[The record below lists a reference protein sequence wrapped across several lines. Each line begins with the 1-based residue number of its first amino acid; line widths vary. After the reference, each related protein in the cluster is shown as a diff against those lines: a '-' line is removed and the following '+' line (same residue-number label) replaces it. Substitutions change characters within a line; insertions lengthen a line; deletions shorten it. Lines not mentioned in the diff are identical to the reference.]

1 MERPQLLDGR
11 LKIRHLVLVDAIASA
26 GSVVRAAER
35 LHVTQPVATRAL
47 HEVESILGVRLYD
60 RGPRGLA
67 PTAFGEAFVDHARAV
82 LAQLRSASDHL
93 AELAGADAGTVAVGT
108 YLAGSNLLLPLAIGR
123 LKSERP
129 KVTVIVREANPEA
142 LTAELLAG
150 TLDLVVGRLT
160 VLDDAERL
168 RQETL
173 YREPIRLV
181 ARTGHPAATRTSQI
195 ADLPG
200 SPPDRLPDLPD
211 RLPPRSAEPIEE
223 ESCRQSGR
231 DPGSGGDP
239 AADPAGTPG
248 AARLADLIHYPWV
261 VPVAET
267 ALRRELEAAFLRE
280 ALPLPAD
287 RVECMSILTTRH
299 LLLHTD
305 SIAALPELVIR
316 DEPGLCHLPVALPSL
331 GSSVGV
337 TEPAGRPPTPAARA
351 LADCLRA
358 AAADLR
364 APAGT

>member
-11 LKIRHLVLVDAIASA
+11 LKIRHLVLVDAVAST

-35 LHVTQPVATRAL
+35 LHVTQPVVTRAL
-47 HEVESILGVRLYD
+47 QEVESILGVLLYD
-60 RGPRGLA
+60 RGPRGLT

-93 AELAGADAGTVAVGT
+93 AELAGADTGTVAVGT
-108 YLAGSNLLLPLAIGR
+108 YLAGSNLLLPLAIER
-123 LKSERP
+123 LKGTRP
-129 KVTVIVREANPEA
+129 RITVIVREANPEA

-160 VLDDAERL
+160 VLDDAKRL
-168 RQETL
+168 RQEAL

-181 ARTGHPAATRTSQI
+181 ARAGHPAA
-195 ADLPG
+195 
-200 SPPDRLPDLPD
+200 
-211 RLPPRSAEPIEE
+211 
-223 ESCRQSGR
+223 
-231 DPGSGGDP
+231 
-239 AADPAGTPG
+239 AATAAAAAGAGTV
-248 AARLADLIHYPWV
+248 RLGDLMHYPWV

-267 ALRRELEAAFLRE
+267 ALRRELEAAFLHE
-280 ALPLPAD
+280 ALPLPPD

-316 DEPGLCHLPVALPSL
+316 GEPGLCHLPVALPSL

-337 TEPAGRPPTPAARA
+337 TEPVGRPPTPAARA

-358 AAADLR
+358 AAVDLR
-364 APAGT
+364 AAVGPRARATA

>member
-35 LHVTQPVATRAL
+35 LHVTQPVVTRAL

-67 PTAFGEAFVDHARAV
+67 PTPFGDAFVDHARAV

-93 AELAGADAGTVAVGT
+93 AELAGADTGTVAVGT
-108 YLAGSNLLLPLAIGR
+108 YLAGSNLLLPLAIAR
-123 LKSERP
+123 LKSGRP

-181 ARTGHPAATRTSQI
+181 TRAGHPAAV
-195 ADLPG
+195 A
-200 SPPDRLPDLPD
+200 
-211 RLPPRSAEPIEE
+211 
-223 ESCRQSGR
+223 
-231 DPGSGGDP
+231 
-239 AADPAGTPG
+239 G
-248 AARLADLIHYPWV
+248 AARLAEVIHYPWV

-305 SIAALPELVIR
+305 SVAALPELVIR

-337 TEPAGRPPTPAARA
+337 TEPAGRQPTPAARA

-358 AAADLR
+358 AATDLR
-364 APAGT
+364 APAAA